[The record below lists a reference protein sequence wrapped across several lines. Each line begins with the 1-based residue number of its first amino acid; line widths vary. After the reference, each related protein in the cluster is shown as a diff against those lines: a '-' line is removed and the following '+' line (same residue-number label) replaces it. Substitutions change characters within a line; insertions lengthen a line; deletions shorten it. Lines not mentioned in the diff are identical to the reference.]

1 MSRRGRGRGRA
12 IDATLSGG
20 GSVPPQVLKL
30 FGTPVTTGYENSP
43 YTQWAVNAVGGTA
56 PYAYALVGT
65 YPTGITIDS
74 VTGIISGTPT
84 EDGTFTALNVEV
96 TDDATDTDQLDSN
109 FQIAVTTELNIT
121 GTPILVGWQNEA
133 YTGFDVDATGGVGGY
148 TFELVGSWPD
158 GYTIDS
164 GTGVVSGNTTDFGSF
179 PSLSVK
185 VSDTASHSKQLT
197 DFTLDIGEELDISA
211 TPVTPTVEDVAY
223 VGFTVAGVG
232 GLPPYV
238 FSKQGTWPAGL
249 DINAS
254 TGLVSGTPTT
264 PGTYGSLTVRV
275 TDDRASVV
283 TSAPFSIV
291 VSAGGPD
298 FGDWI
303 VGDATTLS
311 LVSGGTRLR
320 MTATDVG
327 TTNPRAWQLFP
338 AGSLTDAQYNVHI
351 FCNADNGG
359 GSGFLRVSTSSGIPS
374 GDLTQAAVIFGDG
387 NTEVNAEFSGS
398 ASEDIYIG
406 YVQICNTNGEF
417 GEVDFEFTVELV

>member
-185 VSDTASHSKQLT
+185 VSDTASHSKQLA
-197 DFTLDIGEELDISA
+197 DFTLDIGEELDIA
-211 TPVTPTVEDVAY
+211 FTPVTPADEDVAY
-223 VGFTVAGVG
+223 TGFTVAGVG

-264 PGTYGSLTVRV
+264 PGVYTGLTVKV
-275 TDDRASVV
+275 VDDRASEV
-283 TSAPFSIV
+283 TSSAFQIEIEATGDPFAP
-291 VSAGGPD
+291 
-298 FGDWI
+298 WI
-303 VGDATTLS
+303 AGDATTLS
-311 LVSGGTRLR
+311 LESGGTRIR
-320 MTATDVG
+320 FTATDVG
-327 TTNPRAWQLFP
+327 TTNPRVYKLIPDGTFTP
-338 AGSLTDAQYNVHI
+338 ASSRNFTGH
-351 FCNADNGG
+351 ADPNGG
-359 GSGFLRVSTSSGIPS
+359 GGAGFARASTSAGIPS
-374 GDLTQAAVIFGDG
+374 GDLGQQSILDGGGDQLIDLDFTCPAG
-387 NTEVNAEFSGS
+387 DFYVGV
-398 ASEDIYIG
+398 
-406 YVQICNTNGEF
+406 VQICNNNGEF
-417 GEVDFEFTVELV
+417 GEIDFDSDVV